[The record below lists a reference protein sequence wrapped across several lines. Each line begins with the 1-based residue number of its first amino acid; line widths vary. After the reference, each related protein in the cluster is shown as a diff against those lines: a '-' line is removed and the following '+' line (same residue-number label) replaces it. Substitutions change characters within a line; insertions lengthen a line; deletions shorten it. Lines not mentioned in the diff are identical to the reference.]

1 MEQGES
7 GSCFDTV
14 DGMIALG
21 SPKDR
26 MMLTQTIQ
34 VIYFLPDIFWCVR
47 LCKTAYILFFG
58 QKICYRI
65 CCKDTFQIEYHLPT

>member
-1 MEQGES
+1 MMEQGES

-34 VIYFLPDIFWCVR
+34 VIYFLPDIF
-47 LCKTAYILFFG
+47 
-58 QKICYRI
+58 
-65 CCKDTFQIEYHLPT
+65 

>member
-1 MEQGES
+1 MMEQGES

-26 MMLTQTIQ
+26 MMLTQKYTS
-34 VIYFLPDIFWCVR
+34 DIF
-47 LCKTAYILFFG
+47 
-58 QKICYRI
+58 
-65 CCKDTFQIEYHLPT
+65 PS